1 MSSSS
6 NWKHYSFKP
15 NQKLSSLDVESL
27 FTNVPVTTTIDII
40 IDAAY
45 HHNQLPPPPIDEQ
58 ELRQLL
64 TICTSETPFQF
75 SGRTYLQ
82 TDGVSM
88 GSPLGPTFADFY
100 MSSLENYVLS
110 QDKISNPIFYVRYVD
125 DILTVFRSNN
135 HLSHFKRRL
144 ISNSVL
150 NFTHET
156 MVDDN
161 FHFLDVNMHL
171 SNNRITTSVY
181 IKPTN
186 NGSYIDFK
194 SYTLDQ
200 YKVSTIKT
208 LVYRALKLSSTWTE
222 TILEINRLKQIFANC
237 NYPQAIVDKT
247 VRICMD
253 KYICPPPP
261 DENTD
266 NSSVSFY
273 VQFHNLSTFKSD
285 RKTLK
290 SIVSHHVKPIN
301 NTKSVSVIPFY
312 RTSKLSSLLLHPTHC
327 SPRETNSH
335 SVPLQLHRGSL

>member
-1 MSSSS
+1 MNKNSGSFSQYALLKPHS
-6 NWKHYSFKP
+6 NSLE
-15 NQKLSSLDVESL
+15 KLICKQMVSPWAPHL
-27 FTNVPVTTTIDII
+27 
-40 IDAAY
+40 A
-45 HHNQLPPPPIDEQ
+45 PP
-58 ELRQLL
+58 LL
-64 TICTSETPFQF
+64 N
-75 SGRTYLQ
+75 
-82 TDGVSM
+82 
-88 GSPLGPTFADFY
+88 FY

-135 HLSHFKRRL
+135 HLSHFKCRL

-171 SNNRITTSVY
+171 SNNRITTSIY

-266 NSSVSFY
+266 NNSVSFY
-273 VQFHNLSTFKSD
+273 VQFYNLSTFKSD

-290 SIVSHHVKPIN
+290 LIVSHHVKPIN

-312 RTSKLSSLLLHPTHC
+312 RTSKLSSCFSTRPTVPHEKRTRIVYRYNC
-327 SPRETNSH
+327 TEDRCNASYVGIHLQYSPCPMQAT
-335 SVPLQLHRGSL
+335 PI

>member
-1 MSSSS
+1 MKHLYGLPKIHKNATDPPLRPIIS
-6 NWKHYSFKP
+6 NKQINSWIRPHLNNQYIIKTSDELLLKLETLQLQL

-64 TICTSETPFQF
+64 TICTSETAFQY
-75 SGRTYLQ
+75 SGKTFLQ

-100 MSSLENYVLS
+100 MSILENYALS

-144 ISNSVL
+144 ISNSIL

-156 MVDDN
+156 MLDDN
-161 FHFLDVNMHL
+161 FHFLDVNTHL

-186 NGSYIDFK
+186 NGPYIDFK

-222 TILEINRLKQIFANC
+222 TILDINRLKQIFANC

-253 KYICPPPP
+253 KYI
-261 DENTD
+261 
-266 NSSVSFY
+266 
-273 VQFHNLSTFKSD
+273 
-285 RKTLK
+285 
-290 SIVSHHVKPIN
+290 I
-301 NTKSVSVIPFY
+301 
-312 RTSKLSSLLLHPTHC
+312 
-327 SPRETNSH
+327 
-335 SVPLQLHRGSL
+335 VPLLPTKILIITPYPFMSNFITFQLSNQIAKPLNQ